1 MQKLKQFIGV
11 GLILS
16 LCLSPIN
23 VFAKDNN
30 TTQNETI
37 NETDEATIDEPD
49 DINYS
54 GVPADIKIILVE
66 QAKFKE
72 YSDQV
77 ALTGTM
83 KGNADALAKA
93 CVENYEEYGV
103 LPSVC
108 IGQAYIE
115 SHIGVNH
122 SKSDYNWWGI
132 ASCNIGYSTFND
144 GVIGYLST
152 INNGYYP
159 NAPFNTD
166 PYSTISAI
174 APNYATSPTYQQD
187 VTWAINAY
195 NLTAYDDYLFE
206 SNEYTEYLKSVK
218 N

>member
-1 MQKLKQFIGV
+1 MQKLKRFIGV
-11 GLILS
+11 GLILG

-23 VFAKDNN
+23 VFAKGI
-30 TTQNETI
+30 ETV
-37 NETDEATIDEPD
+37 NKSDEATVDEPD
-49 DINYS
+49 DIDTPNYA
-54 GVPADIKIILVE
+54 GVPEDIKIILIE
-66 QAKFKE
+66 QEKFKE
-72 YSDQV
+72 YSSQV
-77 ALTGTM
+77 TLTGTM
-83 KGNADALAKA
+83 KTNADNLAKA
-93 CVENYEEYGV
+93 CIENYEEYGV

-195 NLTAYDDYLFE
+195 NLTAYDDYLFD
-206 SNEYTEYLKSVK
+206 SNEYKDYV

>member
-1 MQKLKQFIGV
+1 MQKLKRFIGV
-11 GLILS
+11 GLILG

-23 VFAKDNN
+23 VFAKGI
-30 TTQNETI
+30 ETV
-37 NETDEATIDEPD
+37 NKSDEATVDEPD
-49 DINYS
+49 DIDTPNYA
-54 GVPADIKIILVE
+54 GVPEDIKIILIE
-66 QAKFKE
+66 QEKFKE
-72 YSDQV
+72 YSSQV
-77 ALTGTM
+77 TLTGTM
-83 KGNADALAKA
+83 KTNADALAKS
-93 CVENYEEYGV
+93 CIEYYEEYGV

-108 IGQAYIE
+108 IGQAFIE

-174 APNYATSPTYQQD
+174 APNYASSPTYQQD

-195 NLTAYDDYLFE
+195 NLTAYDDYLFD
-206 SNEYTEYLKSVK
+206 SNEYKDYV